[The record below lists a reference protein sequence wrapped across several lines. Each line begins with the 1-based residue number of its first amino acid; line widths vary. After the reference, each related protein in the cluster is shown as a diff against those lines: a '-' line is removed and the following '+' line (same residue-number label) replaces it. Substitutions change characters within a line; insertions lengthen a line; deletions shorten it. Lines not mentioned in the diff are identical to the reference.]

1 MAEHCPD
8 FSEWV
13 KASKKEWDAIEGRN
27 TFGPYQKLSD
37 IRAQGVMQF
46 VVPSRELLECKQED
60 GEVQKWK
67 TRVIIQGSPNNCK
80 KGEHYYDTY
89 APAPNMTTTRMLLT
103 LIVQL
108 GLMLYSI
115 DVWSTYL
122 WGRMKPDE
130 IMPIRM
136 PENQRK
142 YDEETDSP

>member
-1 MAEHCPD
+1 MKMAEHCPD
-8 FSEWV
+8 LPEWV
-13 KASKKEWDAIEGRN
+13 NASRKEWEAIEGRN

-37 IRAQGVMQF
+37 IRAQGVMQS
-46 VVPSRELLECKQED
+46 VVPCRELLECKQED

-108 GLMLYSI
+108 GLLLCSI
-115 DVWSTYL
+115 DVCSAYL

-136 PENQRK
+136 PEH
-142 YDEETDSP
+142 